1 MKLNRTLLLL
11 VFGLAIISVSCV
23 SKKSFDA
30 LQSEKDDLAMK
41 LDKLQSDFDASK
53 TAQEAEIMSLKDSNS
68 SLTSQK
74 QALDADLKKTK
85 TDFESQITEVKS
97 SVDDKQRQLDALRG
111 EINTAFA
118 DVEQAVA
125 GSNARINEIE
135 NFLYLDLN
143 DEINFRSGS
152 ANVDP
157 NDEETLKTLA
167 DMLAK
172 NPKVALIIEGHTD
185 SKGVLSGKKYDDN
198 WDLSVSRATAV
209 VRKLI
214 KMGVNPE
221 QLIASGRSQY
231 MPATDNDTAEG
242 RNQNRR
248 TEAILV
254 PNIGKLYRVYK
265 NGEGK

>member
-1 MKLNRTLLLL
+1 MTLNKTLLT
-11 VFGLAIISVSCV
+11 LALGIALISTSCV
-23 SKKSFDA
+23 SKKSFNA
-30 LQSEKDDLAMK
+30 LQTENGELAMK
-41 LDKLQSDFDASK
+41 LDKLQSEFDAAKKS
-53 TAQEAEIMSLKDSNS
+53 QDSEIMSLKDANS
-68 SLTSQK
+68 SLSSQK
-74 QALDADLKKTK
+74 QTLDSDLMKTK
-85 TDFESQITEVKS
+85 NQFNSEIAAIKS

-111 EINTAFA
+111 EINSAFA
-118 DVEQAVA
+118 DIEQAVTS
-125 GSNARINEIE
+125 SNAKINEIE

-152 ANVDP
+152 ASVDP

-185 SKGVLSGKKYDDN
+185 SKGVLSGNKYDDN

-221 QLIASGRSQY
+221 QLIASGRSEF
-231 MPATDNDTAEG
+231 MPATDNGTAEG
-242 RNQNRR
+242 RKQNRR

-254 PNIGKLYRVYK
+254 PNIGKLYQVYK
-265 NGEGK
+265 NGEGN